1 MKNLLY
7 IAGGFAFGALL
18 LSSRKPRMGAPKS
31 ITVEFPEGF
40 TMVEEKQIKH
50 LQKKIRQLR
59 KGYRAPDA
67 VYYEPVQVIAPA
79 LPPKPMLALPPAQIP
94 VSNRGGSSSALNV
107 TDVPVNIIGLYLE
120 KFQNREAAYSSESVA
135 RIMEAAHSG
144 TFRFEE
150 LDPVLLWKA
159 PDGKLYMLSGHSRLE
174 AFKRLCAEGFED
186 FCAIPS
192 KIISVSEAEA
202 ADIALRSNTLSTKEK
217 DTERAMFYRKQLIA
231 GRSYRDVIEAAR
243 KAEGSNANRIMAYAF
258 LNPDGKAFV
267 ALKSLEAG
275 DPTSQT
281 IIKAIAQ
288 WIGEARMKFAMLTD
302 MHENEMYDYLV
313 NGAFGKVYKR
323 KEDFLRKIA
332 MVIQQRTTFGEF
344 DSTASLNLY
353 NAAAKNF
360 SEHQYDNMVDEL
372 KQKLRD
378 LDETIKAKTADYKS
392 RGATSAQIY
401 SLLQN
406 DYAYKSRLSNELTV
420 LLQRKSQIVN
430 QPQTASL
437 FGSRIAGYG
446 NRYTGPR
453 IYTALG

>member
-18 LSSRKPRMGAPKS
+18 LSNRKPRMGAPKS

-40 TMVEEKQIKH
+40 TMVEEKQIKS

-59 KGYRAPDA
+59 KGYTNPTTRFEEAQIITD
-67 VYYEPVQVIAPA
+67 A
-79 LPPKPMLALPPAQIP
+79 LPPQKMLALPPANIP
-94 VSNRGGSSSALNV
+94 PTNRGGSSTLNV

-120 KFQNREAAYSSESVA
+120 KFQNREAAYSAESVA

-150 LDPVLLWKA
+150 FDPVLLWKA

-174 AFKRLCAEGFED
+174 AFKRLCADGFQD

-231 GRSYRDVIEAAR
+231 GRSYRDVIEAAK
-243 KAEGSNANRIMAYAF
+243 KAEGSNANRIVAYAF

-332 MVIQQRTTFGEF
+332 QVIQQRTTFGEF

-437 FGSRIAGYG
+437 FGSRIAGYDKG
-446 NRYTGPR
+446 YTAPR
-453 IYTALG
+453 IFTALG